1 MTSINLLFFASDF
14 KIGLSTVLTD
24 QLIAINKLNKIK
36 TKALAGEKEQEE
48 GLQDKISENK
58 IDLEYINGLDEHRD
72 FLSLTKIIA
81 AKIIEQDINII
92 HVQNNWQLALVAYA
106 KLIILR
112 TKRIKI
118 VYTIHGFRH
127 NYIFK
132 KYIYIGIIGL
142 GLFLLSDKIIY
153 MSEYV
158 KKYFNF
164 LTYKMTRVYLGI
176 DDNFFVKQ
184 QNSVNVSPL
193 KMIFP
198 AQFRIGKNQDLIIRA
213 FYKFLKSTNDSEA
226 MLYLPG
232 SGDLKIK
239 CEELVKLLKIEKQVI
254 FPGLINKNE
263 VLLLFEN
270 CNIGIIASNSETYGQ
285 SIVEPFVLGK
295 CLLSRKVGVA
305 SDIIKENENGYF
317 FDNEDDLFEILI
329 KLRNNPNIINY
340 ISGGAK

>member
-176 DDNFFVKQ
+176 DNNFFVKQ

-198 AQFRIGKNQDLIIRA
+198 AQFRIGKNQDLIIITD
-213 FYKFLKSTNDSEA
+213 FLNLDFVF
-226 MLYLPG
+226 LFIYLCHR
-232 SGDLKIK
+232 L
-239 CEELVKLLKIEKQVI
+239 
-254 FPGLINKNE
+254 
-263 VLLLFEN
+263 
-270 CNIGIIASNSETYGQ
+270 A
-285 SIVEPFVLGK
+285 
-295 CLLSRKVGVA
+295 
-305 SDIIKENENGYF
+305 
-317 FDNEDDLFEILI
+317 
-329 KLRNNPNIINY
+329 IIN
-340 ISGGAK
+340 